1 MPTTWMN
8 LKKIMLSGRKEFQNV
23 IYAYIDTKRQVRF
36 HLFNIFENTKF
47 RHGEQISAC
56 QEPGLSEGV

>member
-1 MPTTWMN
+1 
-8 LKKIMLSGRKEFQNV
+8 MLSGRKEFQNV

-56 QEPGLSEGV
+56 QEPGMSEGV